1 METGGGGRWVRVWL
15 QALLKLVNCVIG
27 LVGTGLIL
35 YSLWLIRV
43 WYKDGLQTTG
53 SPWFMYTI
61 LSLGASFCLV
71 TCFGHVAA
79 ETTNGHCLSCYMIFL
94 FSIVILEA
102 GITVLIFLNRNW
114 EEDFPDDPS
123 GRFNELKDF
132 VSSNFEICKWI
143 GLSFA
148 AAQAIALIIA
158 LILRV
163 IGPERVINYD
173 SDDDYVPARLP
184 LLRNQAQHISN
195 ITDPSVFLKNESQ
208 SVRIS

>member
-1 METGGGGRWVRVWL
+1 MGGRWVRVCL
-15 QALLKLVNCVIG
+15 QAALKLVNSVIG

-43 WYKDGLQTTG
+43 WYKDGLQTSA

-79 ETTNGHCLSCYMIFL
+79 ETANGHCLSCYMIFV
-94 FSIVILEA
+94 FSLVMLEA
-102 GITVLIFLNRNW
+102 GVAAVIFLNRNW

-148 AAQAIALIIA
+148 VAQAIALFIA
-158 LILRV
+158 LVLRV
-163 IGPERVINYD
+163 IGPECVINYD

-184 LLRNQAQHISN
+184 LLQNQAQQTSN
-195 ITDPSVFLKNESQ
+195 FIDPRVFLKNESQ
-208 SVRIS
+208 SVKIS